1 MRILLVEDEPEMARL
16 IVEWLNQSGFDAD
29 HVATI
34 GKARESIGAHSYSLA
49 LLDRRLPDGDGVS
62 LIKDI
67 RRTHPGIRVLML
79 TALDSVSDKIM
90 GLDAGADDYLP
101 KPFDIDELL
110 ARIRANLRRS
120 GAGAGAQ
127 PPMTVAAL
135 SFDVESREI
144 FVSGRPIMLH
154 RRELAL
160 LESLVRRQGR
170 ATPRD
175 TLVEEVYGGECE
187 LQSNALDALVSRLR
201 RHLNENDAGVAIHP
215 IRGVGYMLTKSMS

>member
-16 IVEWLNQSGFDAD
+16 IMECLSQSGFDAD
-29 HVATI
+29 HAATI
-34 GKARESIGAHSYSLA
+34 GKARELIGAHSYSLA
-49 LLDRRLPDGDGVS
+49 IIDRRLPDGDGVS
-62 LIKDI
+62 LIENI
-67 RRTHPGIRVLML
+67 RRAHSGVRVLML

-90 GLDAGADDYLP
+90 GLDAGADDYLA
-101 KPFDIDELL
+101 KPFDRDELL

-120 GAGAGAQ
+120 GAAAQ
-127 PPMTVAAL
+127 PPVTVGAL

-160 LESLVRRQGR
+160 IESLVRRQGR
-170 ATPRD
+170 AILRD

-201 RHLNENDAGVAIHP
+201 RHLNDNDAGVAIHP
-215 IRGVGYMLTKSMS
+215 IRGVGYMLTKSMP

>member
-1 MRILLVEDEPEMARL
+1 
-16 IVEWLNQSGFDAD
+16 
-29 HVATI
+29 
-34 GKARESIGAHSYSLA
+34 
-49 LLDRRLPDGDGVS
+49 
-62 LIKDI
+62 
-67 RRTHPGIRVLML
+67 
-79 TALDSVSDKIM
+79 M

-120 GAGAGAQ
+120 RATAGAQ
-127 PPMTVAAL
+127 PPVTVGAL

-144 FVSGRPIMLH
+144 FVSGRPVVLH

-160 LESLVRRQGR
+160 IESLVRRQGR
-170 ATPRD
+170 ATPRE

-215 IRGVGYMLTKSMS
+215 IRGVGYMLTRSTS